1 MIDLRHQEG
10 ASQTNGILLE
20 AHLTPSVAIKL
31 SAVRWI
37 LSLFGCVCVFMGVTF
52 ALIGAQPV
60 LGFMGI
66 EIILLFAVYRFCVRN
81 SRMAEQI
88 ILSGHSVLFRR
99 IDRYGN
105 ISITNFEPLWLR
117 IEIGGAKGVFRH
129 IVFASKGRSC
139 NVGVFL
145 TPEEKVVLLNTLQR
159 ALRKLRTELGL
170 FPHI

>member
-1 MIDLRHQEG
+1 MIDLRHQDG
-10 ASQTNGILLE
+10 TSQTNGILLE
-20 AHLTPSVAIKL
+20 ACLSPSVAIKL

-37 LSLFGCVCVFMGVTF
+37 LSLFGCVCVLVGVTF

-66 EIILLFAVYRFCVRN
+66 EVILLFAVYRFCVRN

-88 ILSGHSVLFRR
+88 ILSGHSLLFRR

-105 ISITNFEPLWLR
+105 ISITNLEPLWLR
-117 IEIGGAKGVFRH
+117 IEIGGAKGVIRH
-129 IVFASKGRSC
+129 IILASKGRTY

>member
-1 MIDLRHQEG
+1 MINLRHQESS
-10 ASQTNGILLE
+10 SQVNGILLE
-20 AHLTPSVAIKL
+20 ASLSPSVGIKL
-31 SAVRWI
+31 STVRWV
-37 LSLFGCVCVFMGVTF
+37 LSLFGCVCILVGVTF
-52 ALIGAQPV
+52 ALIGARPV

-88 ILSGHSVLFRR
+88 ILSGRSLLLRR

-105 ISITNFEPLWLR
+105 ISITNLEPLWLR

-159 ALRKLRTELGL
+159 TLRKLRTELGL
-170 FPHI
+170 FPQI

>member
-10 ASQTNGILLE
+10 TSQINGILLE
-20 AHLTPSVAIKL
+20 AYLSPGVAIKL

-37 LSLFGCVCVFMGVTF
+37 LSLFGCVCVLVGVTF

-88 ILSGHSVLFRR
+88 ILSGHSLLFRR

-105 ISITNFEPLWLR
+105 ISITNLEPLWLR
-117 IEIGGAKGVFRH
+117 VEIGRTKGIFRH
-129 IVFASKGRSC
+129 IILASKGRTYP
-139 NVGVFL
+139 VGVFL

-159 ALRKLRTELGL
+159 ALMKLRTEPGL
-170 FPHI
+170 FSHT

>member
-10 ASQTNGILLE
+10 TSQTNGILLE
-20 AHLTPSVAIKL
+20 ACLSPSVAIKL

-37 LSLFGCVCVFMGVTF
+37 LSLFGCVCVLVGVTF

-88 ILSGHSVLFRR
+88 ILSGHSLLFRR

-105 ISITNFEPLWLR
+105 ISITNLEPLWLR
-117 IEIGGAKGVFRH
+117 VEIGRVKGVFRH
-129 IVFASKGRSC
+129 IVLASKGRTY

-145 TPEEKVVLLNTLQR
+145 TPEEKVVLLNTLQL
-159 ALRKLRTELGL
+159 ALRKLRIELGL
-170 FPHI
+170 FSHI

>member
-10 ASQTNGILLE
+10 SSQTNGILLE
-20 AHLTPSVAIKL
+20 AYLSPSVTIKL
-31 SAVRWI
+31 SVVRWI
-37 LSLFGCVCVFMGVTF
+37 LSLFGCVCVLMGVTF

-66 EIILLFAVYRFCVRN
+66 EIVLLFAVYQFCVRN
-81 SRMAEQI
+81 SRMVEQI
-88 ILSGHSVLFRR
+88 ILSGHSLLFRR

-105 ISITNFEPLWLR
+105 ISITNLEPLWLR
-117 IEIGGAKGVFRH
+117 VEIGRAQGVFRH
-129 IVFASKGRSC
+129 IVLASKGRTY

-159 ALRKLRTELGL
+159 ALINLRTEPGL
-170 FPHI
+170 FSHT

>member
-10 ASQTNGILLE
+10 TSQINGILLE
-20 AHLTPSVAIKL
+20 AYLSPSVAIKL

-37 LSLFGCVCVFMGVTF
+37 LSLFGCVCVLVGVTF

-88 ILSGHSVLFRR
+88 ILSGQSLLFRR

-105 ISITNFEPLWLR
+105 ISITNLEPLWLR
-117 IEIGGAKGVFRH
+117 VEIGRAKGVFRH
-129 IVFASKGRSC
+129 IILASKGRTYK
-139 NVGVFL
+139 VGVFL
-145 TPEEKVVLLNTLQR
+145 APEEKVVLLNTLQR
-159 ALRKLRTELGL
+159 ALMKLRTEPDL
-170 FPHI
+170 FSHT

>member
-10 ASQTNGILLE
+10 TSQINGILLE
-20 AHLTPSVAIKL
+20 AYLSPSVAIKL

-37 LSLFGCVCVFMGVTF
+37 LSLFGCVCVLVGVTF

-60 LGFMGI
+60 LGCMGI

-88 ILSGHSVLFRR
+88 ILSGHSLLFRR

-105 ISITNFEPLWLR
+105 ISITNLEPLWLR
-117 IEIGGAKGVFRH
+117 VEIGRAKGVFRH
-129 IVFASKGRSC
+129 IILASKGRAY

-159 ALRKLRTELGL
+159 ALRKLRTEPSL
-170 FPHI
+170 FSHT

>member
-10 ASQTNGILLE
+10 TSQTNGTLLE
-20 AHLTPSVAIKL
+20 AYLSPSVAIKL

-37 LSLFGCVCVFMGVTF
+37 LSLFGCVCVLVGVTF

-66 EIILLFAVYRFCVRN
+66 EIVLLFAVYQFCVRN

-88 ILSGHSVLFRR
+88 ILSGQSLLFRR

-105 ISITNFEPLWLR
+105 ISITNLEPLWLR

-129 IVFASKGRSC
+129 IVLASKGRTY

-159 ALRKLRTELGL
+159 ALMKLRTEPGL
-170 FPHI
+170 FSHP

>member
-1 MIDLRHQEG
+1 MIDLRQQEG
-10 ASQTNGILLE
+10 TSQTNGIVLE
-20 AHLTPSVAIKL
+20 AYLSPSVAIKL

-37 LSLFGCVCVFMGVTF
+37 LSLFGCVCVLVGITF

-88 ILSGHSVLFRR
+88 NLSGHSLLLRR

-105 ISITNFEPLWLR
+105 ISITNLEPFWLR
-117 IEIGGAKGVFRH
+117 VEIGRARGVFNH
-129 IVFASKGRSC
+129 IILASKGRTYS
-139 NVGVFL
+139 VGVFL
-145 TPEEKVVLLNTLQR
+145 TSEEKVVLLNTLQQ
-159 ALRKLRTELGL
+159 ALRKLRTEPDLL
-170 FPHI
+170 SHT

>member
-1 MIDLRHQEG
+1 MIDFRHQEG
-10 ASQTNGILLE
+10 TSQINGILLE
-20 AHLTPSVAIKL
+20 AYLSPSVAIKL

-37 LSLFGCVCVFMGVTF
+37 LSLFGCVCVLVGVTF

-88 ILSGHSVLFRR
+88 ILSGHSLLFRR

-105 ISITNFEPLWLR
+105 VSITNLEPLWLR
-117 IEIGGAKGVFRH
+117 VEIGRAKGVFRH
-129 IVFASKGRSC
+129 IILASKGRTY

-159 ALRKLRTELGL
+159 ALRKVRTEPGL
-170 FPHI
+170 FSHT

>member
-1 MIDLRHQEG
+1 MIDIRHQEST
-10 ASQTNGILLE
+10 SQINGILLE
-20 AHLTPSVAIKL
+20 AYLSPSVAIKL

-37 LSLFGCVCVFMGVTF
+37 LSLFGCVCVSVGVTF

-66 EIILLFAVYRFCVRN
+66 EIILLVSVYRFCVRN

-88 ILSGHSVLFRR
+88 ILSGHSLLFRR

-105 ISITNFEPLWLR
+105 VSITNLEPFWLR
-117 IEIGGAKGVFRH
+117 VEIGRVKGVFRH
-129 IVFASKGRSC
+129 IILASKGRTY

-145 TPEEKVVLLNTLQR
+145 NPEEKVVLLKTLQR
-159 ALRKLRTELGL
+159 ALRKLRTEPGL
-170 FPHI
+170 FSHA

>member
-10 ASQTNGILLE
+10 SSQTNGILLE
-20 AHLTPSVAIKL
+20 AYLSPSVAIKL

-37 LSLFGCVCVFMGVTF
+37 LSLFGCVCVLVGVTF

-66 EIILLFAVYRFCVRN
+66 EIILLVSVYRFCVRN

-88 ILSGHSVLFRR
+88 ILSGHSLLFRR

-105 ISITNFEPLWLR
+105 ISITNLEPLWLR
-117 IEIGGAKGVFRH
+117 VEIGRAKGVFRH
-129 IVFASKGRSC
+129 IILASKGRTY

-145 TPEEKVVLLNTLQR
+145 NPEEKVVLLNTSAASLEEIAYR
-159 ALRKLRTELGL
+159 AGPIL
-170 FPHI
+170 P